1 VKRPKRQTEV
11 FGLSFMDCI
20 CCGFG
25 ATVLLYMILNS
36 GQDRRAQDA
45 LGPQRAETSR
55 LEQEVLEGQ
64 AGLVELRNTLDRARQ
79 EAAVTQGLSIRLIEI
94 ANQSQRELATFEETS
109 LAKRASVEKLQADLR
124 SLEEGAKR
132 LSGGRPS
139 QEVPGDKVRSFVGDG
154 DRQYLTGLKVGGRR
168 ILLLVDASASMLAD
182 TVVNAVRRRLLP
194 EADRV
199 RADKWRRA
207 VRAADWLTTQLPRDA
222 QFQLYVFDTQARP
235 VVPGTEGAWLAAR
248 DRSALDTAIARL
260 EGTAPQ
266 GGTSLENAF
275 AAAAALHPP
284 PDNIL
289 LLTDGLPTQGRT
301 PPRERT
307 VSGKDRLKLFERA
320 VRLLPRGVPVNT
332 LLLPM
337 EGDPMAA
344 PAFWKLAMA
353 SGGSFL
359 TPSRDWP

>member
-1 VKRPKRQTEV
+1 V

-45 LGPQRAETSR
+45 LGPLRSETSR
-55 LEQEVLEGQ
+55 LEQQVLEGQ
-64 AGLVELRNTLDRARQ
+64 AGLVELRNTLEQVRQ
-79 EAAVTQGLSIRLIEI
+79 EAAATQGLSTRLVDVVK
-94 ANQSQRELATFEETS
+94 QSQQELATFEEKTI
-109 LAKRASVEKLQADLR
+109 ARREHVNRLQADLR

-139 QEVPGDKVRSFVGDG
+139 DEVPGDKVRRFVGDG
-154 DRQYLTGLKVGGRR
+154 ERQYLTGLKVGGQR

-182 TVVNAVRRRLLP
+182 TIVNAVRRRLLP
-194 EADRV
+194 DADRV

-207 VRAADWLTTQLPRDA
+207 VRAADWLSAQFPRDA
-222 QFQLYVFDTQARP
+222 KVQIYVFDTQARS
-235 VVPGTEGAWLAAR
+235 VLPGGDGRWLEAS
-248 DRSALDTAIARL
+248 DRASLDTAIARL
-260 EGTAPQ
+260 KGTAPQ

-275 AAAAALHPP
+275 AAAAALQPP

-289 LLTDGLPTQGRT
+289 LITDGLPTQGRT

-307 VSGKDRLKLFERA
+307 ISGKDRLRLFERA
-320 VRLLPRGVPVNT
+320 VAALPRQAAVNT

-344 PAFWKLAMA
+344 PAFWKLAIA
-353 SGGSFL
+353 TGGAFL